1 MMPPFGLAPLG
12 FLEVPPP
19 ELIAL
24 AAEAHFAFVTLRT
37 RPAVPGGAAFPM
49 RAGDPL
55 ARACR
60 RRSAETGVAIG
71 AIEQVG
77 LARGTDVASLRE
89 MLEVGAEL
97 GATRVVCSGDDP
109 DLALVVDRFAQLCC
123 LAAEFGME
131 VALEFM
137 PFRAVQTLEQAHHVV
152 TASGAANARVC
163 LDTLHLIRSGGS
175 VSEVRDV
182 PPQQLGLLQL
192 SDAPAEAPAPDGLAE
207 EARERR
213 LLPGHGALPL
223 ADIIAVYPDTRPIEA
238 EVPMAREFPQ
248 LDARERARLIA
259 GAMRA
264 LLAGCQRCEA

>member
-12 FLEVPPP
+12 FLEVSPP
-19 ELIAL
+19 ELVAL
-24 AAEAHFAFVTLRT
+24 AAEADFNCVTLRT

-60 RRSAETGVAIG
+60 RRSAETGVSIS

-77 LARGTDVASLRE
+77 LARATDVASLRE
-89 MLEVGAEL
+89 MLEAGAEL
-97 GATRVVCSGDDP
+97 GAARVVCSGDDP
-109 DLALVVDRFAQLCC
+109 DLSLVADRFAQLCL

-131 VALEFM
+131 VVLEFM
-137 PFRAVQTLEQAHHVV
+137 PFRAVKTLQQAHQVV
-152 TASGAANARVC
+152 SASGAVNGRVC
-163 LDTLHLIRSGGS
+163 LDALHLMRSGGS
-175 VSEVRDV
+175 VSDVRDI

-192 SDAPAEAPAPDGLAE
+192 SDAPAEPPAPDGLAE

-223 ADIIAVYPDTRPIEA
+223 AEIMAVYPHSGPIEA

-248 LDARERARLIA
+248 LDARTRARQIA

-264 LLAGCQRCEA
+264 LLARCQRCQP